1 MTSLEGSPNTC
12 FRVFCYG
19 VHVHGTM
26 SMGKNKKTR
35 VEVDSLIIEVQK
47 RPSLYDTE
55 HPSYRDAEK
64 TGNLWMAIG
73 TVLEAS
79 GKVL

>member
-1 MTSLEGSPNTC
+1 
-12 FRVFCYG
+12 
-19 VHVHGTM
+19 M
-26 SMGKNKKTR
+26 SMGKNEKTR
-35 VEVDSLIIEVQK
+35 VDIDSLIIEVQK
-47 RPSLYDTE
+47 RPSLYDTK

-73 TVLEAS
+73 TVLETS

>member
-1 MTSLEGSPNTC
+1 
-12 FRVFCYG
+12 
-19 VHVHGTM
+19 M

-35 VEVDSLIIEVQK
+35 VDIDSLIIEVQK
-47 RPSLYDTE
+47 RPSLHDTE